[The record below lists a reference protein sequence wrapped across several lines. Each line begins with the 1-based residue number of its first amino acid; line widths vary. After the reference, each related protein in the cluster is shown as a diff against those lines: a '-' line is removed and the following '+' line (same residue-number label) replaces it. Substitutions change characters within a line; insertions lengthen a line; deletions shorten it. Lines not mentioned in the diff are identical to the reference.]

1 MKKIGIYGG
10 SFNPI
15 HVGHLT
21 AAEEAKKQ
29 LGLDRVIFVPAGN
42 PYFKDQS
49 ELADFGARAAMVRDA
64 IAGVPY
70 FEVSEIEGNPR
81 KPSYTSETLT
91 FFHDHR
97 KGAKLFLLVGADAF
111 YQLHKWHDVDTILDL
126 ATIAVIKRD
135 GKLQEF
141 IEDYGQ
147 SYIDWKRTPQAK
159 NMKRVDVNCEISLS
173 SSYIR
178 KQVKSNGS
186 FRFLVPHGVYKRIVN
201 SRLYDYGGDDFVIY

>member
-97 KGAKLFLLVGADAF
+97 KGAKHRAYL
-111 YQLHKWHDVDTILDL
+111 
-126 ATIAVIKRD
+126 
-135 GKLQEF
+135 
-141 IEDYGQ
+141 
-147 SYIDWKRTPQAK
+147 P
-159 NMKRVDVNCEISLS
+159 
-173 SSYIR
+173 
-178 KQVKSNGS
+178 
-186 FRFLVPHGVYKRIVN
+186 
-201 SRLYDYGGDDFVIY
+201 SRLFCRDPRGSGVIAFQNVNAPNTKAELQCSAFVLL